1 MEPAYG
7 PGKITREVFN
17 TALVMLSELPALRHL
32 CLHDDEGT
40 FLEESFLLPRAFMTG
55 FASLEHLAL
64 PSIVNGNGMVLG
76 VDDAYQYEEYSREG
90 WNPDDI
96 ILIGTDGIHETRN
109 ESDQMFGQQRLQEI
123 IQQHGAASAKN
134 INNCVIN
141 SVREFRGKASQ
152 EDDVTLVVIKLL

>member
-1 MEPAYG
+1 MTG
-7 PGKITREVFN
+7 PETF
-17 TALVMLSELPALRHL
+17 SEL
-32 CLHDDEGT
+32 
-40 FLEESFLLPRAFMTG
+40 
-55 FASLEHLAL
+55 
-64 PSIVNGNGMVLG
+64 NGKGMVLG

-109 ESDQMFGQQRLQEI
+109 ESDQMYGQQRLQEI
-123 IQQHGAASAKN
+123 IQQHAASSAKD

-141 SVREFRGKASQ
+141 SVRNFRGKASQ